1 MVKYLGGIIVVKLAE
16 RVMKISP
23 SLTLAIDSKAKQ
35 MKAEGVQVFNFG
47 VGEPDFDTPDHIKR
61 AAVDAINKGMT
72 RYTPA
77 AGTLELKQA
86 IVNKFKEENNLE
98 YNISQIV
105 VSCGAKHSL
114 YNAFQVLLEEGDEVI
129 LPAPFWVSHLEQ
141 IKIPGAEPII
151 VMTEEKNGFKI
162 MPEQLEKAITLK
174 TKALLLNSP
183 SNPTGGVYT
192 EEELKTL
199 AEVILKHDI
208 IVISDEIYEKL
219 IYDGLKHVS
228 IASLSEELKKRTV
241 VINGVSKAY
250 AMTGWRIGYAAA
262 PVEIAK
268 KMASLQSHATSNP
281 TSISQAA
288 SVAAL
293 TGVQQPVEDM
303 RKEFVKRRDYMLNRL
318 LDIAGITC
326 PKPGGAFYLF
336 PNVSAYFGR
345 AYKGK
350 QINNATDLAT
360 LLLDEVQV
368 AVVPGVAFGSDDFIR
383 LSYAASID
391 VITEAMNRM
400 ESLFAE
406 IK

>member
-1 MVKYLGGIIVVKLAE
+1 MVKLAE

-23 SLTLAIDSKAKQ
+23 SLTLAIDAKAKQ
-35 MKAEGVQVFNFG
+35 MKAEGIRVFNFG
-47 VGEPDFDTPDHIKR
+47 VGEPDFDTPEHIKQ
-61 AAVDAINKGMT
+61 AAIDAINKGMT
-72 RYTPA
+72 KYTPA

-86 IVNKFKEENNLE
+86 VVDKFKRENGLN
-98 YNISQIV
+98 YDISQIV
-105 VSCGAKHSL
+105 ISCGAKHSL
-114 YNAFQVLLEEGDEVI
+114 YNAFQVLVEDGDEVI

-141 IKIPGAEPII
+141 IKIAGAEPVI
-151 VMTEEKNGFKI
+151 VMTEEKNGFK
-162 MPEQLEKAITLK
+162 MTPEQLEKAITSK
-174 TKALLLNSP
+174 TKAVLLNSP
-183 SNPTGGVYT
+183 CNPTGSVYT
-192 EEELKTL
+192 KEELEAL
-199 AEVILKHDI
+199 AEVILKHNI

-219 IYDGLKHVS
+219 IYDGLEHVS
-228 IASLSEELKKRTV
+228 IASLSDELKERTV

-281 TSISQAA
+281 TSIAQAA

-293 TGVQQPVEDM
+293 NGDQKPVEDM
-303 RKEFVKRRDYMLNRL
+303 KREFVKRRDYMLNRL
-318 LDIAGITC
+318 LNIDGITC

-336 PNVSAYFGR
+336 PNVSTYFGK

-360 LLLDEVQV
+360 LLLDKVQV
-368 AVVPGVAFGSDDFIR
+368 AVVPGVAFGSDNFVR
-383 LSYAASID
+383 LSYATSIE
-391 VITEAMNRM
+391 VIAEAMDRI
-400 ESLFAE
+400 ESVLAE

>member
-1 MVKYLGGIIVVKLAE
+1 MIKLAE

-23 SLTLAIDSKAKQ
+23 SLTLAIDAKAKQ
-35 MKAEGVQVFNFG
+35 MKAEGIRVFNFG
-47 VGEPDFDTPDHIKR
+47 VGEPDFDTPEHIKQ
-61 AAVDAINKGMT
+61 AAIDAINKGMT
-72 RYTPA
+72 KYTPA

-86 IVNKFKEENNLE
+86 VVDKFKRENGLD
-98 YNISQIV
+98 YDISQIV
-105 VSCGAKHSL
+105 ISCGAKHSL
-114 YNAFQVLLEEGDEVI
+114 YNAFQVLVEDGDEVI

-141 IKIPGAEPII
+141 IKIAGAEPVI
-151 VMTEEKNGFKI
+151 VMTEEKNGFK
-162 MPEQLEKAITLK
+162 MTPKQLEKAITSK
-174 TKALLLNSP
+174 TKAVLLNSP
-183 SNPTGGVYT
+183 SNPTGSVYT
-192 EEELKTL
+192 KEELEAL

-208 IVISDEIYEKL
+208 MIVFDEIYEKL
-219 IYDGLKHVS
+219 IYDGLEHVS
-228 IASLSEELKKRTV
+228 IASLSDELKECTV

-281 TSISQAA
+281 TSIAQAA

-293 TGVQQPVEDM
+293 NGDQKPVEDM
-303 RKEFVKRRDYMLNRL
+303 KREFVKRRDYMLNRL
-318 LDIAGITC
+318 LNIDGITC

-336 PNVSAYFGR
+336 PNVSAYFGK

-350 QINNATDLAT
+350 QINNATDLAA

-368 AVVPGVAFGSDDFIR
+368 AVVPGVAFGSDNFVR
-383 LSYAASID
+383 LSYATSIE
-391 VITEAMNRM
+391 VIAEAMDRI
-400 ESLFAE
+400 ESVLAE

>member
-1 MVKYLGGIIVVKLAE
+1 MVKLAE

-23 SLTLAIDSKAKQ
+23 SLTLAIDAKAKQ
-35 MKAEGVQVFNFG
+35 MKAEGIRVFNFG
-47 VGEPDFDTPDHIKR
+47 VGEPDFDTPEHIKQ
-61 AAVDAINKGMT
+61 AAIDAINKGMT
-72 RYTPA
+72 KYTPA

-86 IVNKFKEENNLE
+86 VVDKFKRENGLN
-98 YNISQIV
+98 YDISQIV
-105 VSCGAKHSL
+105 ISCGAKHSL
-114 YNAFQVLLEEGDEVI
+114 YNAFQVLVEDGDEVI

-141 IKIPGAEPII
+141 IKIAGAEPVI
-151 VMTEEKNGFKI
+151 VMTEEKNGFK
-162 MPEQLEKAITLK
+162 MTPEQLEKAITSK
-174 TKALLLNSP
+174 TKAVLLNSP
-183 SNPTGGVYT
+183 CNPTGSVYT
-192 EEELKTL
+192 KEELEAL

-208 IVISDEIYEKL
+208 IIVSDEIYEKL
-219 IYDGLKHVS
+219 IYDGLEHVS
-228 IASLSEELKKRTV
+228 IASLSDELKECTV

-281 TSISQAA
+281 TSIAQAA

-293 TGVQQPVEDM
+293 NGDQKPVGDM
-303 RKEFVKRRDYMLNRL
+303 KREFVKRRDYMLNRL
-318 LDIAGITC
+318 LNIDGITC

-336 PNVSAYFGR
+336 PNVSTYFGK

-360 LLLDEVQV
+360 LLLDKVQV
-368 AVVPGVAFGSDDFIR
+368 AVVPGVAFGSDNFVR
-383 LSYAASID
+383 LSYATSIE
-391 VITEAMNRM
+391 IIAEAMDRI
-400 ESLFAE
+400 ESVLAE

>member
-1 MVKYLGGIIVVKLAE
+1 MIKLAE

-23 SLTLAIDSKAKQ
+23 SLTLAIDAKAKQ
-35 MKAEGVQVFNFG
+35 MKAEGIRVFNFG
-47 VGEPDFDTPDHIKR
+47 VGEPDFDTPEHIKQ
-61 AAVDAINKGMT
+61 AAIDAINKGMT
-72 RYTPA
+72 KYTPA

-86 IVNKFKEENNLE
+86 VVDKFKRENGLD
-98 YNISQIV
+98 YDISQIV
-105 VSCGAKHSL
+105 ISCGAKHSL
-114 YNAFQVLLEEGDEVI
+114 YNAFQVLVEDGDEVI

-141 IKIPGAEPII
+141 IKIAGAEPVI
-151 VMTEEKNGFKI
+151 VMTEEKNGFK
-162 MPEQLEKAITLK
+162 MTPKQLEKAITSK
-174 TKALLLNSP
+174 TKAVLLNSP
-183 SNPTGGVYT
+183 SNPTGSVYT
-192 EEELKTL
+192 KEELEAL
-199 AEVILKHDI
+199 AEVILKHNI

-219 IYDGLKHVS
+219 IYDGLEHVS
-228 IASLSEELKKRTV
+228 IASLSDELKERTV

-281 TSISQAA
+281 TSIAQAA

-293 TGVQQPVEDM
+293 NGDQKPVEDM
-303 RKEFVKRRDYMLNRL
+303 KREFVKRRDYMLNRL
-318 LDIAGITC
+318 LNIDGITC

-336 PNVSAYFGR
+336 PNVSAYFGK

-368 AVVPGVAFGSDDFIR
+368 AVVPGVAFGSDNFVR
-383 LSYAASID
+383 LSYATSIE
-391 VITEAMNRM
+391 VIAEAMDRI
-400 ESLFAE
+400 ESVLAE

>member
-1 MVKYLGGIIVVKLAE
+1 MVKLAD

-23 SLTLAIDSKAKQ
+23 SLTLAIDAKAKQ
-35 MKAEGVQVFNFG
+35 MKAEGIRVFNFG
-47 VGEPDFDTPDHIKR
+47 VGEPDFDTPEHIKQ
-61 AAVDAINKGMT
+61 AAIDAINKGMT
-72 RYTPA
+72 KYTPA

-86 IVNKFKEENNLE
+86 VVDKFKRENGLN
-98 YNISQIV
+98 YDISQIV
-105 VSCGAKHSL
+105 ISCGAKHSL
-114 YNAFQVLLEEGDEVI
+114 YNAFQVLVEYGDEVI

-141 IKIPGAEPII
+141 IKIAGAEPVI
-151 VMTEEKNGFKI
+151 VMTEEKNGFK
-162 MPEQLEKAITLK
+162 MTPEQLEKAITSK
-174 TKALLLNSP
+174 TKAVLLNSP
-183 SNPTGGVYT
+183 CNPTGSVYT
-192 EEELKTL
+192 KEELEAL
-199 AEVILKHDI
+199 AEVILKHNI
-208 IVISDEIYEKL
+208 IIISDEIYEKL
-219 IYDGLKHVS
+219 IYDGLEHVS
-228 IASLSEELKKRTV
+228 IASLSDELKERTV

-281 TSISQAA
+281 TSIAQAA

-293 TGVQQPVEDM
+293 NGDQKPVEDM
-303 RKEFVKRRDYMLNRL
+303 KREFVKRRDYMLNRL
-318 LDIAGITC
+318 LNIDGITC

-336 PNVSAYFGR
+336 PNVSAYFGK

-368 AVVPGVAFGSDDFIR
+368 AVVPGVAFGSDNFVR
-383 LSYAASID
+383 LSYATSIE
-391 VITEAMNRM
+391 VIAEAMDRI
-400 ESLFAE
+400 ESVLAE

>member
-1 MVKYLGGIIVVKLAE
+1 MVKLAE

-23 SLTLAIDSKAKQ
+23 SLTLAIDAKAKQ
-35 MKAEGVQVFNFG
+35 MKAEGIRVFNFG
-47 VGEPDFDTPDHIKR
+47 VGEPDFDTPEHIKQ
-61 AAVDAINKGMT
+61 AAIDAINKGMT
-72 RYTPA
+72 KYTPA

-86 IVNKFKEENNLE
+86 VVDKFKRENGLN
-98 YNISQIV
+98 YDISQIV
-105 VSCGAKHSL
+105 ISCGAKHSL
-114 YNAFQVLLEEGDEVI
+114 YNAFQVLVEDGDEVI

-141 IKIPGAEPII
+141 IKIAGAEPVI
-151 VMTEEKNGFKI
+151 VMTEEKNGFK
-162 MPEQLEKAITLK
+162 MTPEQLEKAITSK
-174 TKALLLNSP
+174 TKAVLLNSP
-183 SNPTGGVYT
+183 CNPTGSVYT
-192 EEELKTL
+192 KEELEVL

-208 IVISDEIYEKL
+208 IIVSDEIYEKL
-219 IYDGLKHVS
+219 IYDGLEHVS
-228 IASLSEELKKRTV
+228 IASLSDELKECTV

-281 TSISQAA
+281 TSIAQAA

-293 TGVQQPVEDM
+293 NGDQKPVGDM
-303 RKEFVKRRDYMLNRL
+303 KREFVKRRDYMLNRL
-318 LDIAGITC
+318 LNIDGITC

-336 PNVSAYFGR
+336 PNVSTYFGK

-360 LLLDEVQV
+360 LLLDKVQV
-368 AVVPGVAFGSDDFIR
+368 AVVPGVAFGSDNFVR
-383 LSYAASID
+383 LSYATSIE
-391 VITEAMNRM
+391 VIAKAMDRI
-400 ESLFAE
+400 ESVLAE

>member
-1 MVKYLGGIIVVKLAE
+1 MVKLAD

-23 SLTLAIDSKAKQ
+23 SLTLAIDAKAKQ
-35 MKAEGVQVFNFG
+35 MKAEGIRVFNFG
-47 VGEPDFDTPDHIKR
+47 VGEPDFDTPEHIKQ
-61 AAVDAINKGMT
+61 AAIDAINKGMT
-72 RYTPA
+72 KYTPA

-86 IVNKFKEENNLE
+86 VVDKFKRENGLN
-98 YNISQIV
+98 YDISQIV
-105 VSCGAKHSL
+105 ISCGAKHSL
-114 YNAFQVLLEEGDEVI
+114 YNAFQVLVEYGDEVI

-141 IKIPGAEPII
+141 IKIAGAEPVI
-151 VMTEEKNGFKI
+151 VMTEEKNGFK
-162 MPEQLEKAITLK
+162 MTPKQLEKAITSK
-174 TKALLLNSP
+174 TKAVLLNSP
-183 SNPTGGVYT
+183 CNPTGSVYT
-192 EEELKTL
+192 KEELEAL
-199 AEVILKHDI
+199 AGVILKHDI
-208 IVISDEIYEKL
+208 TIISDEIYEKL
-219 IYDGLKHVS
+219 TYDGLEHVS
-228 IASLSEELKKRTV
+228 IASLSDELKERTV

-281 TSISQAA
+281 TSIAQAA

-293 TGVQQPVEDM
+293 NGDQKPVEDM
-303 RKEFVKRRDYMLNRL
+303 KREFVKRRDYMLNRL
-318 LDIAGITC
+318 LNIDGITC

-336 PNVSAYFGR
+336 PNVSAYFGK

-368 AVVPGVAFGSDDFIR
+368 AVVPGVAFGSDNFVR
-383 LSYAASID
+383 LSYATSIE
-391 VITEAMNRM
+391 VIAEAMDRI
-400 ESLFAE
+400 ESVLAE

>member
-1 MVKYLGGIIVVKLAE
+1 MVKLAE

-23 SLTLAIDSKAKQ
+23 SLTLAIDAKAKQ
-35 MKAEGVQVFNFG
+35 MKAEGIRVFNFG
-47 VGEPDFDTPDHIKR
+47 VGEPDFDTPEHIKQ
-61 AAVDAINKGMT
+61 AAIDAINKGMT
-72 RYTPA
+72 KYTPA

-86 IVNKFKEENNLE
+86 VVDKFKRENGLN
-98 YNISQIV
+98 YDISQIV
-105 VSCGAKHSL
+105 ISCGAKHSL
-114 YNAFQVLLEEGDEVI
+114 YNAFQVLVEDGDEVI

-141 IKIPGAEPII
+141 IKIAGAEPVI
-151 VMTEEKNGFKI
+151 VMTEEKNGFK
-162 MPEQLEKAITLK
+162 MTPEQLEKAITSK
-174 TKALLLNSP
+174 TKAVLLNSP
-183 SNPTGGVYT
+183 SNPTGSVYT
-192 EEELKTL
+192 KEELEAL

-208 IVISDEIYEKL
+208 MIVFDEIYEKL
-219 IYDGLKHVS
+219 IYDGLEHVS
-228 IASLSEELKKRTV
+228 IASLSDELKECTV

-281 TSISQAA
+281 TSIAQAA

-293 TGVQQPVEDM
+293 NGDQKPVGDM
-303 RKEFVKRRDYMLNRL
+303 KREFVKRRDYMLNRL
-318 LDIAGITC
+318 LNIDGITC

-336 PNVSAYFGR
+336 PNVSAYFGK

-360 LLLDEVQV
+360 LLLDKVQV
-368 AVVPGVAFGSDDFIR
+368 AVVPGVAFGSDNFVR
-383 LSYAASID
+383 LSYATSIE
-391 VITEAMNRM
+391 VIAEAMDRI
-400 ESLFAE
+400 ESVLAE

>member
-1 MVKYLGGIIVVKLAE
+1 MVKLAE

-23 SLTLAIDSKAKQ
+23 SLTLAIDAKAKQ
-35 MKAEGVQVFNFG
+35 MKAEGIRVFNFG
-47 VGEPDFDTPDHIKR
+47 VGEPDFDTPEHIKQ
-61 AAVDAINKGMT
+61 AAIDAINKGMT
-72 RYTPA
+72 KYTPA

-86 IVNKFKEENNLE
+86 VVDKFKRENGLN
-98 YNISQIV
+98 YDISQIV
-105 VSCGAKHSL
+105 ISCGAKHSL
-114 YNAFQVLLEEGDEVI
+114 YNAFQVLVEDGDEVI

-141 IKIPGAEPII
+141 IKIAGAEPVI
-151 VMTEEKNGFKI
+151 VMTEEKNGFK
-162 MPEQLEKAITLK
+162 MTPEQLEKAITSK
-174 TKALLLNSP
+174 TKAVLLNSP
-183 SNPTGGVYT
+183 CNPTGSVYT
-192 EEELKTL
+192 KEELEAL

-208 IVISDEIYEKL
+208 IIVSDEIYEKL
-219 IYDGLKHVS
+219 IYDGLEHVS
-228 IASLSEELKKRTV
+228 IASLSDELKECTV

-281 TSISQAA
+281 TSIAQAA

-293 TGVQQPVEDM
+293 NGDQKPVGDM
-303 RKEFVKRRDYMLNRL
+303 KREFVKRRDYMLNRL
-318 LDIAGITC
+318 LNIDGITC

-336 PNVSAYFGR
+336 PNVSTYFGK

-360 LLLDEVQV
+360 LLLDKVQV
-368 AVVPGVAFGSDDFIR
+368 AVVPGVAFGSDNFVR
-383 LSYAASID
+383 LSYATSIE
-391 VITEAMNRM
+391 VIAEAMDRI
-400 ESLFAE
+400 ESVLAE

>member
-1 MVKYLGGIIVVKLAE
+1 MVKLAE

-23 SLTLAIDSKAKQ
+23 SLTLAIDAKAKQ
-35 MKAEGVQVFNFG
+35 MKAEGIRVFNFG
-47 VGEPDFDTPDHIKR
+47 VGEPDFDTPEHIKQ
-61 AAVDAINKGMT
+61 AAIDAINKGMT
-72 RYTPA
+72 KYTPA

-86 IVNKFKEENNLE
+86 VVDKFKRENGLN
-98 YNISQIV
+98 YDISQIV
-105 VSCGAKHSL
+105 ISCGAKHSL
-114 YNAFQVLLEEGDEVI
+114 YNAFQVLVEDGDEVI

-141 IKIPGAEPII
+141 IKIAGAEPVI
-151 VMTEEKNGFKI
+151 VMTEEKNGFK
-162 MPEQLEKAITLK
+162 MTPKQLEKAITSK
-174 TKALLLNSP
+174 TKAVLLNSP
-183 SNPTGGVYT
+183 CNPTGSVYT
-192 EEELKTL
+192 KEELEAL
-199 AEVILKHDI
+199 AEVILKHNI

-219 IYDGLKHVS
+219 IYDGLEHVS
-228 IASLSEELKKRTV
+228 IASLSDELKECTV

-281 TSISQAA
+281 TSIAQAA

-293 TGVQQPVEDM
+293 NGDQKPVEDM
-303 RKEFVKRRDYMLNRL
+303 KREFVKRRDYMLNRL
-318 LDIAGITC
+318 LNIDGITC

-336 PNVSAYFGR
+336 PNVSTYFGK

-360 LLLDEVQV
+360 LLLDKVQV
-368 AVVPGVAFGSDDFIR
+368 AVVPGVAFGSDNFVR
-383 LSYAASID
+383 LSYATSIE
-391 VITEAMNRM
+391 VIAEAMDRI
-400 ESLFAE
+400 ESVLAE

>member
-1 MVKYLGGIIVVKLAE
+1 MVKLAE

-23 SLTLAIDSKAKQ
+23 SLTLAIDAKAKQ
-35 MKAEGVQVFNFG
+35 MKAEGIRVFNFG
-47 VGEPDFDTPDHIKR
+47 VGEPDFDTPEHIKQ
-61 AAVDAINKGMT
+61 AAIDAINKGMT
-72 RYTPA
+72 KYTPA

-86 IVNKFKEENNLE
+86 VVDKFKRENGLN
-98 YNISQIV
+98 YDISQIV
-105 VSCGAKHSL
+105 ISCGAKHSL
-114 YNAFQVLLEEGDEVI
+114 YNAFQVLVEDGDEVI

-141 IKIPGAEPII
+141 IKIAGAEPVI
-151 VMTEEKNGFKI
+151 VMTEEKNGFK
-162 MPEQLEKAITLK
+162 MTPEQLEKAITSK
-174 TKALLLNSP
+174 TKAVLLNSP
-183 SNPTGGVYT
+183 SNPTGSVYT
-192 EEELKTL
+192 KEELEAL
-199 AEVILKHDI
+199 AEVILKHNI

-219 IYDGLKHVS
+219 IYDGLEHVS
-228 IASLSEELKKRTV
+228 IASLSDELKERTV

-281 TSISQAA
+281 TSIAQAA

-293 TGVQQPVEDM
+293 NGDQKPVEDM
-303 RKEFVKRRDYMLNRL
+303 KREFVKRRDYMLNRL
-318 LDIAGITC
+318 LNIDGITC

-336 PNVSAYFGR
+336 PNVSAYFGK

-360 LLLDEVQV
+360 LLLDKVQV
-368 AVVPGVAFGSDDFIR
+368 AVVPGVAFGSDNFVR
-383 LSYAASID
+383 LSYATSIE
-391 VITEAMNRM
+391 VIAEAMDRI
-400 ESLFAE
+400 ESVLAE